1 MPRHLQQPS
10 GGAAVI
16 AMVRVAMRRAARAML
31 VSAIG
36 AVLVLIPAC
45 NNQSGFSGSV
55 GNTPPGPRL
64 PSFEI
69 LGNPA
74 GTPFTATLSD
84 ARSSWT
90 FQGNTPLSVVL
101 ANVVGP
107 SRLVATKTTN
117 NGLLSLEIILG
128 FHVFDVQS
136 TNAPFGTVSVQ
147 STGTLNSIAAPA
159 APDLRIFLSGPMN
172 QRYQALVE
180 DSMTGFVIDSR
191 APTLILFDTPN
202 GKVDA
207 TFFGGGSFPTW
218 TANMTLDG
226 AVVATVSQGPNTTIR
241 EP

>member
-1 MPRHLQQPS
+1 MS
-10 GGAAVI
+10 AV
-16 AMVRVAMRRAARAML
+16 
-31 VSAIG
+31 G
-36 AVLVLIPAC
+36 AVLVSIAAC

-64 PSFEI
+64 ASYEI
-69 LGNPA
+69 LGTS
-74 GTPFTATLSD
+74 GTPFTATVSD

-90 FQGNTPLSVVL
+90 FQGTVPLSVVI
-101 ANVVGP
+101 ANGVLPARV
-107 SRLVATKTTN
+107 VATKTTATTS
-117 NGLLSLEIILG
+117 LLSLEIILG
-128 FHVFDVQS
+128 FHVFDLQS
-136 TNAPFGTVSVQ
+136 TSAPFGTVSVQ
-147 STGTLNSIAAPA
+147 SGGTLNSISTPA
-159 APDLRIFLSGPMN
+159 IPDLRIFLSGPMN

-180 DSMTGFVIDSR
+180 DLTTGFVIDSR

-226 AVVATVSQGPNTTIR
+226 TVVATVSQGPNATIR